1 LASVLALWVDF
12 ERCVQPLAELGGLP
26 VWFAASTM
34 KSSPPTS
41 FPKNEIKVLL
51 LENVHESAN
60 EIFRAQGFQ
69 VETAPKAL
77 GEEELIAK
85 LSNGVHI
92 LGIRSKTQVTRRA
105 LESGRRLLSVGAFC
119 IGTNQIDLAAANEL
133 GIPVFNAP
141 FSNTRSVAELVIAE
155 VIMLSRQLTD
165 RTREVHAGKW
175 RKIATSCFEVRGKT
189 LGIVGYGHIGSQ
201 VGVLAE
207 AMGMRVLSYDIRA
220 TLPMGNN
227 KAVESLEALLSQS
240 DFVTLH
246 VPETPQTKGM
256 FGRREIAQMKAGAC
270 LLNLSRGSVV
280 DLDALAVAVR
290 EGRLGGAAIDVYPSE
305 PESNS
310 DDFQSALQG
319 LPNVILTPHIGGSTL
334 EAQEAIGR
342 EVGSA
347 LTKFTNTGSTVGA
360 VNFPGVELAQS
371 EGTHRILNIH
381 KNVPG
386 VLRDIHRIVSER
398 NANVLAQTLATDPTI
413 GYLVMDLDKDV
424 ANDVRKAI
432 AELGASI
439 KTRILY

>member
-1 LASVLALWVDF
+1 M
-12 ERCVQPLAELGGLP
+12 
-26 VWFAASTM
+26 T

-51 LENVHESAN
+51 LENVHESAH
-60 EIFRAQGFQ
+60 EIFRGQGFHIEA
-69 VETAPKAL
+69 VPRAMKED
-77 GEEELIAK
+77 ELVAK
-85 LSNGVHI
+85 LSEGVHI
-92 LGIRSKTQVTRRA
+92 LGIRSKTHVTRRA
-105 LESGRRLLSVGAFC
+105 LEAGKRLLSVGAFC
-119 IGTNQIDLAAANEL
+119 IGTNQIDLEAANQS

-155 VIMLSRQLTD
+155 VVMLARQLGD
-165 RTREVHAGKW
+165 RSREVHEGKW
-175 RKIATSCFEVRGKT
+175 RKVATSSFEVRGKT

-207 AMGMRVLSYDIRA
+207 AMGMRVISYDIRT

-227 KAVESLEALLSQS
+227 KAVESLDALLQQS

-256 FGRREIAQMKAGAC
+256 IGQSQLAKMKEGSY
-270 LLNLSRGSVV
+270 LINLSRGTVV
-280 DLDALAVAVR
+280 DLDALAAALKAK
-290 EGRLGGAAIDVYPSE
+290 RLAGAALDVYPQE

-310 DDFQSALQG
+310 DGFENVMRG
-319 LPNVILTPHIGGSTL
+319 IPNVILTPHIGGSTL

-342 EVGSA
+342 EVANA
-347 LTKFTNTGSTVGA
+347 LTKFTNTGATPGA
-360 VNFPGVELAQS
+360 VNFPQVELAPLQ
-371 EGTHRILNIH
+371 GTHRVLNVH

-386 VLRDIHRIVSER
+386 VLRDINRLVSDR
-398 NANVLAQTLATDPTI
+398 NANVLGQILATDPNI
-413 GYLVMDLDKDV
+413 GYLVMDLDKEV

-432 AELGASI
+432 AELGACI